1 MIFKELGI
9 LNFGKFENKIIKL
22 EDGIN
27 LIIGNNEAGKST
39 VVNFI
44 DGIFYGF
51 SKDSLA
57 RKVRDEVFEKSR
69 PWSSN
74 LYKGYVILNDAGED
88 FRVSRDFDSDEISI
102 LNLDKG
108 KDYSRDERNFLNSRI
123 PQPGLL
129 FFDIS
134 RKIYQSTFFISQRLS
149 QVEEDAAEELK
160 NKIDNFSVSQDENID
175 LKKVLE
181 KMKDDL
187 YVLGTKRRK
196 ASEIGKIY
204 QELDKLTSEK
214 INFASLK
221 EDYKK
226 STNDYKEAKEK
237 LKTLEDNLRGR
248 KLFELQEL
256 NKKLMEI
263 QSEKSNRDEDFKFS
277 DFERAIEINRSI
289 GLYSSKLD
297 DLLSQ
302 REYNYEIDDEVEV
315 DYKRLKDIKEEI
327 AILNEN
333 NFSKEIEIISA
344 DIKNIEKN
352 GLRYFLKILF
362 SFIAGA
368 GIIFLSIYLK
378 KYFIIIFSLIFFTYS
393 YFRIVKFRENK
404 DLLNRLKSKL
414 LDFKKKSLDKT
425 IKKRDYDKDF
435 AEFFEKYGVK
445 DLRSLTEVLDEKKE
459 ENLKN
464 ISKNEYNESWKEK
477 NNIEIEDTKEKIKNL
492 EDELDKIFYKYGA
505 KNIKDL
511 KNLFHDFKDSK
522 SDKSSEYKY
531 RIEELEKENLSG
543 EVYSE
548 ESLESI
554 SNSIKETRLKIS
566 SLEGILKTQE
576 DSLERLRILEE
587 KTFEEKDKLKNLEY
601 KRDLL
606 EVSIEKL
613 ENFIKE
619 KRSDTLPI
627 LKNIISKYLDGITN
641 HKYSEILIDDRFDI
655 KVYDKF
661 IGDYVE
667 LNSLSLGTMEQ
678 IYLAFRLSISKII
691 TGKNIPLVLDSHFD
705 SYDEK
710 RLKNTLELLK
720 DEEQVLIF
728 TSTDREMKILDKYN
742 MTYNLIKLWGVYDI
756 RNRRSSLRLFRRKA
770 YGYIWRQVG
779 KSWRK
784 NNWRLEWSCKW
795 WWFSFIA
802 WGYFLGI
809 KAWYSNFWLKKD
821 WWTSGN
827 KNNFQGQSR
836 LLVVFS

>member
-74 LYKGYVILNDAGED
+74 LYKGYVILNDAGEN

-108 KDYSRDERNFLNSRI
+108 KDYSKDERNFLNSRI

-187 YVLGTKRRK
+187 YTLGTKRRK

-221 EDYKK
+221 DDYKK
-226 STNDYKEAKEK
+226 STNDYKEVKEK

-248 KLFELQEL
+248 KIFELQEL
-256 NKKLMEI
+256 KKKLMEI

-425 IKKRDYDKDF
+425 IKKREYDKDF

-445 DLRSLTEVLDEKKE
+445 DLRSLTEVLDDKKE

-477 NNIEIEDTKEKIKNL
+477 NNIEIEDTKEKIRKL

-511 KNLFHDFKDSK
+511 KNLFHDFKDFQ

-641 HKYSEILIDDRFDI
+641 HKYSEILIDDRFEI

-667 LNSLSLGTMEQ
+667 LNSVSLGTMEQ

-770 YGYIWRQVG
+770 YGYIWR
-779 KSWRK
+779 
-784 NNWRLEWSCKW
+784 
-795 WWFSFIA
+795 
-802 WGYFLGI
+802 
-809 KAWYSNFWLKKD
+809 
-821 WWTSGN
+821 
-827 KNNFQGQSR
+827 
-836 LLVVFS
+836 

>member
-74 LYKGYVILNDAGED
+74 LYKGYVILNDAGEN

-108 KDYSRDERNFLNSRI
+108 EDYSNDERNFLNSRI

-187 YVLGTKRRK
+187 YTLGTKRRK

-221 EDYKK
+221 DDYKK
-226 STNDYKEAKEK
+226 SINDYKEVKEK

-263 QSEKSNRDEDFKFS
+263 QTEKSNRDEDFKFS

-297 DLLSQ
+297 DLLSH

-425 IKKRDYDKDF
+425 IKKREYDKDF
-435 AEFFEKYGVK
+435 AELFEKYGVK

-477 NNIEIEDTKEKIKNL
+477 NNIEIEDTKEKIKKL

-511 KNLFHDFKDSK
+511 KNLFHDIKDFQ

-566 SLEGILKTQE
+566 SLDGILKTQE

-641 HKYSEILIDDRFDI
+641 HKYSEILIDDRFEI

-667 LNSLSLGTMEQ
+667 LNSVSLGTMEQ

-691 TGKNIPLVLDSHFD
+691 TEKNIPLVLDSHFD

-728 TSTDREMKILDKYN
+728 TSTDREMKILNKYN

-770 YGYIWRQVG
+770 YVYIWR
-779 KSWRK
+779 
-784 NNWRLEWSCKW
+784 
-795 WWFSFIA
+795 
-802 WGYFLGI
+802 
-809 KAWYSNFWLKKD
+809 
-821 WWTSGN
+821 
-827 KNNFQGQSR
+827 
-836 LLVVFS
+836 

>member
-27 LIIGNNEAGKST
+27 LIIGDNEAGKST

-57 RKVRDEVFEKSR
+57 RKVRDEIFEKSR

-74 LYKGYVILNDAGED
+74 LYKGYVILNDGGEN

-102 LNLDKG
+102 LSLDKG
-108 KDYSRDERNFLNSRI
+108 GDYSKDERNFLNSRI

-129 FFDIS
+129 FFEIS

-175 LKKVLE
+175 LKKVLDR
-181 KMKDDL
+181 MKDDL
-187 YVLGTKRRK
+187 YTLGTNRRK
-196 ASEIGKIY
+196 TSEIGKIY

-214 INFASLK
+214 INFANLK
-221 EDYKK
+221 DDYKK
-226 STNDYKEAKEK
+226 SANDYKEAKEK

-256 NKKLMEI
+256 KKKLMEI
-263 QSEKSNRDEDFKFS
+263 QKEKSNKDEDFKFS

-302 REYNYEIDDEVEV
+302 REYNYEVDDEVEV

-344 DIKNIEKN
+344 DIKNIEKK
-352 GLRYFLKILF
+352 GLRYFLKVLF
-362 SFIAGA
+362 SFIAGV
-368 GIIFLSIYLK
+368 GIILLSIYLK

-393 YFRIVKFRENK
+393 YFRVVKFRENK
-404 DLLNRLKSKL
+404 DLLNRLESKL

-425 IKKRDYDKDF
+425 IKKRNYDKDF
-435 AEFFEKYGVK
+435 AELFEKYGVK

-477 NNIEIEDTKEKIKNL
+477 NNIEIEDTKEKIKKL
-492 EDELDKIFYKYGA
+492 EDELDKLFDKYGV

-511 KNLFHDFKDSK
+511 KNLFHDIKDSQ
-522 SDKSSEYKY
+522 SDKFSEYKY

-554 SNSIKETRLKIS
+554 SNRIKETRLKIS
-566 SLEGILKTQE
+566 NLEGILKTQE

-587 KTFEEKDKLKNLEY
+587 KTFEERDKLKSLEY

-606 EVSIEKL
+606 ELSIAKL
-613 ENFIKE
+613 ENFIKV

-627 LKNIISKYLDGITN
+627 LKNIISKYLEGMTN
-641 HKYSEILIDDRFDI
+641 HKYSEILVDDRFDI

-661 IGDYVE
+661 IGDYAE
-667 LNSLSLGTMEQ
+667 LKSLSLGTMEQ

-691 TGKNIPLVLDSHFD
+691 TEKNIPLVLDSHFD

-720 DEEQVLIF
+720 DEKQVLIF

-770 YGYIWRQVG
+770 YGYIWR
-779 KSWRK
+779 
-784 NNWRLEWSCKW
+784 
-795 WWFSFIA
+795 
-802 WGYFLGI
+802 
-809 KAWYSNFWLKKD
+809 
-821 WWTSGN
+821 
-827 KNNFQGQSR
+827 
-836 LLVVFS
+836 

>member
-74 LYKGYVILNDAGED
+74 LYKGYVILNDAGEN

-108 KDYSRDERNFLNSRI
+108 KDYSKDERNFLNSRI

-187 YVLGTKRRK
+187 YTLGTKRRK

-221 EDYKK
+221 DDYKK
-226 STNDYKEAKEK
+226 STNDYKEVKEK

-248 KLFELQEL
+248 KIFELQEL
-256 NKKLMEI
+256 KKKLMEI
-263 QSEKSNRDEDFKFS
+263 QTEKSNRDEDFKFS

-425 IKKRDYDKDF
+425 IKKREYDKDF
-435 AEFFEKYGVK
+435 AELFEKYGVK

-477 NNIEIEDTKEKIKNL
+477 NNIEIEDTKEKIRKL
-492 EDELDKIFYKYGA
+492 EDELDKIFDKYGA

-511 KNLFHDFKDSK
+511 KNLFHDIKDFQ

-641 HKYSEILIDDRFDI
+641 HKYSEILIDDRFEI

-667 LNSLSLGTMEQ
+667 LNSVSLGTMEQ

-770 YGYIWRQVG
+770 YGYIWR
-779 KSWRK
+779 
-784 NNWRLEWSCKW
+784 
-795 WWFSFIA
+795 
-802 WGYFLGI
+802 
-809 KAWYSNFWLKKD
+809 
-821 WWTSGN
+821 
-827 KNNFQGQSR
+827 
-836 LLVVFS
+836 